1 MILLLGV
8 ACALAIVSYGYVLNI
23 IVLCF
28 YGFLTDIS
36 RMFAILKIR
45 ICLPSSLCANIST
58 VRLINHIIVSS
69 IYLV

>member
-8 ACALAIVSYGYVLNI
+8 ACALALVSYGYVLNI

-36 RMFAILKIR
+36 RMFAILKKYVYV
-45 ICLPSSLCANIST
+45 CLLLCGQIST